1 MDLEELKN
9 FDVSDLSKLGSAPL
23 PIRLV
28 FLALAFVAVIGL
40 SYYLHTSNQ
49 LAELD
54 SLKAREAELK
64 KELEKKHH
72 KSANL
77 EAYRAQLDEMEREF
91 GAMLRQLPGKTE
103 IPAVILDVS
112 QTGLA
117 SGLQILLFKPQP
129 EVNMGFYAEKPI
141 KIKLRGKYDQM
152 GRFASGIASLPR
164 IATLDNIAI
173 SPERN
178 SEALTMEVTAKTYRY
193 LADDEL
199 ASKKQNKN
207 SKKKKGKQ

>member
-9 FDVSDLSKLGSAPL
+9 FDVSDLSKLGSAPVA
-23 PIRLV
+23 IKAI
-28 FLALAFVAVIGL
+28 FLALAFAAVLGL
-40 SYYLHTSNQ
+40 GYYLDTSAQ
-49 LAELD
+49 LETLQ
-54 SLKAREAELK
+54 SLKDKETALK
-64 KELEKKHH
+64 KEFEKKHH

-77 EAYRAQLDEMEREF
+77 EAYREQLTEMEHEF

-112 QTGLA
+112 QTGLS

-164 IATLDNIAI
+164 IATLEDI
-173 SPERN
+173 SIKPEKG

-193 LADDEL
+193 LADDETP
-199 ASKKQNKN
+199 AKKQNK
-207 SKKKKGKQ
+207 KKRKK

>member
-9 FDVSDLSKLGSAPL
+9 FDVSDLGKLGSAPL
-23 PIRLV
+23 AIQAI
-28 FLALAFVAVIGL
+28 FLALAFFAVLGL
-40 SYYLHTSNQ
+40 GYYLHTSSQ
-49 LAELD
+49 LDELQ
-54 SLKAREAELK
+54 SQEKKEAELK
-64 KELEKKHH
+64 KEFERKHH

-77 EAYRAQLDEMEREF
+77 EAYREQLTEMEHEF
-91 GAMLRQLPGKTE
+91 GALLRQLPGKTE

-112 QTGLA
+112 QTGLS

-129 EVNMGFYAEKPI
+129 EVSMGFYAEKPI

-173 SPERN
+173 RPEKG
-178 SEALTMEVTAKTYRY
+178 SEALIMEVVAKTYRY
-193 LADDEL
+193 LADDEQ
-199 ASKKQNKN
+199 STKQQNK
-207 SKKKKGKQ
+207 KKRRK

>member
-9 FDVSDLSKLGSAPL
+9 FDVSDLSKLGSAP
-23 PIRLV
+23 IAIKAI
-28 FLALAFVAVIGL
+28 FLTLAFAAVLGL
-40 SYYLHTSNQ
+40 GYYLDTSAQ
-49 LAELD
+49 LDTLE
-54 SLKAREAELK
+54 SLKNKEAALK
-64 KELEKKHH
+64 KEFEKKHH

-77 EAYRAQLDEMEREF
+77 EAYREQLTEMEHEF

-112 QTGLA
+112 QTGLS

-164 IATLDNIAI
+164 IATLEDI
-173 SPERN
+173 SIKPEKG

-193 LADDEL
+193 LADDETP
-199 ASKKQNKN
+199 AKKQNK
-207 SKKKKGKQ
+207 KKRKK

>member
-23 PIRLV
+23 PIRAIFLALV
-28 FLALAFVAVIGL
+28 FLAVIGL
-40 SYYLHTSNQ
+40 GYYLHTSNQ
-49 LAELD
+49 LDELD
-54 SLKAREAELK
+54 RSEAKEQKLREEF
-64 KELEKKHH
+64 ERKHH

-77 EAYRAQLDEMEREF
+77 EAYRAQLEEMEHEF
-91 GAMLRQLPGKTE
+91 GAMLKQLPGKTE

-112 QTGLA
+112 QTGLS

-129 EVNMGFYAEKPI
+129 EINMGFYAEKPI

-173 SPERN
+173 KPEKK
-178 SEALTMEVTAKTYRY
+178 SEALIMEVTAKTYRY

-199 ASKKQNKN
+199 ASQ
-207 SKKKKGKQ
+207 KKKGKK